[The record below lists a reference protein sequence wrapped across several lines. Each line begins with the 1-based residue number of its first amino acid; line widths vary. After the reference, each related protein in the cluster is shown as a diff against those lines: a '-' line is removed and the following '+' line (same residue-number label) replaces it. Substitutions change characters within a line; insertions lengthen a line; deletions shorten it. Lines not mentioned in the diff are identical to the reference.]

1 MYVGARMFHPETIR
15 GGFLV
20 ASPAKRG
27 GWTAERGVFS
37 MLERTAIAS
46 YRPGCVVFLAFC
58 ATSLIAQQKPL
69 AAAPPGVQEFP
80 ITMQQNVA
88 AGKTPVGTKIQARL
102 EAATLVAGKVIPK
115 NAVFSG
121 EVIESSAKT
130 KTDPSRLAIR
140 MDSVLWKDG
149 SVAFKA
155 YLTAWYYPT
164 QQEIGRDLQYGPD
177 QPANR
182 TWNGQ
187 GQYPDPN
194 SKVYQPF
201 PGDTKKD
208 PSVPDTPSSTTS
220 SHHVVMKDVAYGSTS
235 DGAIALVSKANNL
248 KLDKLTIYVLVADIL
263 PAK

>member
-1 MYVGARMFHPETIR
+1 
-15 GGFLV
+15 
-20 ASPAKRG
+20 
-27 GWTAERGVFS
+27 
-37 MLERTAIAS
+37 MLKRTAIA
-46 YRPGCVVFLAFC
+46 PFMPVCLVLLGFC
-58 ATSLIAQQKPL
+58 ASALIGQQKPL

-80 ITMQQNVA
+80 VVMQQNVA
-88 AGKTPVGTKIQARL
+88 AGKTPVGTKVQAKL

-115 NAVFSG
+115 NSVFSG
-121 EVIESSAKT
+121 EVIESVAKT

-140 MDSVLWKDG
+140 MDSVFWKDG
-149 SVAFKA
+149 SVVFKA
-155 YLTAWYYPT
+155 YLTAWYYPS
-164 QQEIGRDLQYGPD
+164 QQEVGRDLQYGPD

-220 SHHVVMKDVAYGSTS
+220 SHHTLMKDVEYASTS
-235 DGAIALVSKANNL
+235 DGAIALVSKGSNL

-263 PAK
+263 PPK